1 MIELLRRLGAR
12 PLITTELAA
21 ATFFA
26 NLLALASPLFVMQ
39 VLNRYVT
46 YGVDSTLA
54 TLTLGVLGAIGL
66 EFAFRQARLLLISH
80 DLGRADRQRS
90 VGAFGLLVS
99 ARTDALERVPS
110 GQRREILRG
119 LDAVESAYGATNLGA
134 VFDMPFSLLFLA
146 VLAILSPIL
155 AGVTIVFM
163 AALLGYNYYNQRA
176 LKEPTRALNEAAA
189 TGNRL
194 TSTTHRAAD
203 TVRAFN
209 GGDYLVAA
217 WRRHLTV
224 ISTLR
229 KKVSDA
235 QGRSQTVAQSMQAIM
250 SVAIMAVGAI
260 LVVKGQLDTGALMGA
275 NILSA
280 RALGPIARLAQLG
293 EALAKAQQALRQVRA
308 LAQIPTERTQG
319 SALKSY
325 SGALEFKGCEFAY
338 PNAAPLFEALSLT
351 IAPGAVLVVTG
362 RNGTGKTT
370 LSRLIM
376 GLIEPSKGQL
386 LADGVDLR
394 QMVPA
399 WWRRQVQYLPQEPMF
414 LDGTVRDNIRTAN
427 PDFTDEQ
434 ILGVL
439 HRAGLG
445 RFIDESPRG
454 LDTEIVENGA
464 TLAIGVRRRLALARA
479 LATNGQLAVFDEPTE
494 ALDDEGRTAVYT
506 AMRDIAASGRT
517 LIVATSD
524 PQILRGAQLI
534 LDLNSKPVPRLLSVP
549 VGNTEIEARKP

>member
-1 MIELLRRLGAR
+1 
-12 PLITTELAA
+12 
-21 ATFFA
+21 
-26 NLLALASPLFVMQ
+26 
-39 VLNRYVT
+39 
-46 YGVDSTLA
+46 
-54 TLTLGVLGAIGL
+54 
-66 EFAFRQARLLLISH
+66 
-80 DLGRADRQRS
+80 
-90 VGAFGLLVS
+90 
-99 ARTDALERVPS
+99 
-110 GQRREILRG
+110 
-119 LDAVESAYGATNLGA
+119 
-134 VFDMPFSLLFLA
+134 

-189 TGNRL
+189 IGNRL

-209 GGDYLVAA
+209 GGDYLVGA
-217 WRRHLTV
+217 WRKHLTV
-224 ISTLR
+224 ISALR

-235 QGRSQTVAQSMQAIM
+235 QGRSQTVAQSTQAIM
-250 SVAIMAVGAI
+250 SVAIMAVGAV

-325 SGALEFKGCEFAY
+325 SGSLEFKGCEFAY

-376 GLIEPSKGQL
+376 GLIDPSKGQL

-399 WWRRQVQYLPQEPMF
+399 WWRRQVQYLPQEPTF

-479 LATNGQLAVFDEPTE
+479 LATHGRLAVFDEPTE

-534 LDLNSKPVPRLLSVP
+534 LDLNAKPVPRLLSVP
-549 VGNTEIEARKP
+549 VANTDVELRKS